1 MSAREG
7 MAKNSRVCLG
17 LLALALVASWVP
29 RAAAQ
34 ASDYPNRTVTLV
46 VPLAPGGGNDI
57 LARLVA
63 QKLERKFGK
72 PFVVENRP
80 AGGGIPAA
88 LSVVRGP
95 ADGYTL
101 IAASSTLLA
110 LNVTVRKSMPYDPR
124 KDIMPLA
131 MTARTPFV
139 LVVNPALPV
148 YSVDDLV
155 KLARAKPGQ
164 LTFAAPGAA
173 TFHRLQA
180 ELFKTMFGLEL
191 TYVPYKG
198 SVPALNDLAG
208 GHVDFMFADIPPA
221 LGLIQAEKL
230 RALGV
235 TTAQRVP
242 ALSDVPPLAEVGIPG
257 YDSTSW
263 HTISTRSGVP
273 RDIAEKLAAAIRE
286 GMADPAVAKMLE
298 RDGAIPVVSPP
309 LDELRRFV
317 DSETVRWGKVIEQA
331 GLAGS
336 E

>member
-1 MSAREG
+1 
-7 MAKNSRVCLG
+7 MAMTAFVRLG

-34 ASDYPNRTVTLV
+34 ASDYPSKAITLV
-46 VPLAPGGGNDI
+46 VPLAPGGANDV
-57 LARLVA
+57 LARIVG

-72 PFVVENRP
+72 PVIVENGP
-80 AGGGIPAA
+80 GGGGIPGA
-88 LSVVRGP
+88 LGVVRAP
-95 ADGYTL
+95 ADGHTL
-101 IAASSTLLA
+101 LAASSTLLA

-124 KDIMPLA
+124 KDVTPLA
-131 MTARTPFV
+131 LTARTPFV

-148 YSVDDLV
+148 HSVDDLV

-164 LTFAAPGAA
+164 LSFGAPGPA

-180 ELFKTMFGLEL
+180 ELLKTIFGLEFV
-191 TYVPYKG
+191 YVPYKG
-198 SVPALNDLAG
+198 SVPALSDLAG
-208 GHVDFMFADIPPA
+208 GHISFMFADIPPA
-221 LGLIQAEKL
+221 LALIQAGKL

-235 TTAQRVP
+235 STAQRVP
-242 ALSDVPPLAEVGIPG
+242 ALRDVPPLAEVGIPG
-257 YDSTSW
+257 FDASSW
-263 HTISTRSGVP
+263 HTIATRSGVP
-273 RDIAEKLAAAIRE
+273 RDIIEKLAAAIRE
-286 GMADPAVAKMLE
+286 GMADPAVADMLA
-298 RDGAIPVVSPP
+298 RDGAIPAVSPP

>member
-1 MSAREG
+1 M
-7 MAKNSRVCLG
+7 NSNLKLG
-17 LLALALVASWVP
+17 LLAVVFVTSCTAPTS
-29 RAAAQ
+29 AQ
-34 ASDYPNRTVTLV
+34 TSEFPNRTIRLV
-46 VPLAPGGGNDI
+46 VPLAPGGANDI

-63 QKLERKFGK
+63 QKIEKKFGK
-72 PFVVENRP
+72 TVVVENQP
-80 AGGGIPAA
+80 QGGGIPAA
-88 LSVVRGP
+88 LGVVRAP

-124 KDIMPLA
+124 TDVMPLA

-139 LVVNPALPV
+139 LAVNPALPV
-148 YSVDDLV
+148 NSVDDLV
-155 KLARAKPGQ
+155 KLARRRPV
-164 LTFAAPGAA
+164 TFAAPGAA
-173 TFHRLQA
+173 TFHRLTA
-180 ELFKTMFGLEL
+180 ELFKSMFNIEA

-198 SVPALNDLAG
+198 SVPALQDIIG

-221 LGLIQAEKL
+221 LALIQGGNL

-242 ALSDVPPLAEVGIPG
+242 ALREVPPLAEAGMPG
-257 YDSTSW
+257 FDSTSW

-273 RDIAEKLAAAIRE
+273 RDVAEKLAAAIRE
-286 GMADPAVAKMLE
+286 GMSDPAVADMLS
-298 RDGAIPVVSPP
+298 RDGAIPVVSPR

-317 DSETVRWGKVIEQA
+317 DGEILRWAKVIEQA

>member
-1 MSAREG
+1 MNARV
-7 MAKNSRVCLG
+7 SLG
-17 LLALALVASWVP
+17 LLAVALVVSSPP
-29 RAAAQ
+29 RALAQ
-34 ASDYPNRTVTLV
+34 ASDYPNRAINLV

-57 LARLVA
+57 MARLVG
-63 QKLERKFGK
+63 QKLEKKFGK
-72 PFVVENRP
+72 PVVVENRP
-80 AGGGIPAA
+80 QGGGIPAA

-139 LVVNPALPV
+139 LVVNPTLPV
-148 YSVDDLV
+148 HSVDDLV
-155 KLARAKPGQ
+155 KLARTKP
-164 LTFAAPGAA
+164 LSFAAPGAA
-173 TFHRLQA
+173 TFHRLTA
-180 ELFKTMFGLEL
+180 ELFKSMFKIDA
-191 TYVPYKG
+191 TYIPYKG
-198 SVPALNDLAG
+198 SVPALTDLAG

-221 LGLIQAEKL
+221 RELIQAGKL

-242 ALSDVPPLAEVGIPG
+242 AIGDVPPLAEVGIPG
-257 YDSTSW
+257 FDSTSW
-263 HTISTRSGVP
+263 HTIATNAGVP
-273 RDIAEKLAAAIRE
+273 KDIAEKIAAAIRE
-286 GMADPAVAKMLE
+286 GMADPAVSDMLT

-309 LDELRRFV
+309 PDELRRFV
-317 DSETVRWGKVIEQA
+317 DSEITRWGKVVEQA